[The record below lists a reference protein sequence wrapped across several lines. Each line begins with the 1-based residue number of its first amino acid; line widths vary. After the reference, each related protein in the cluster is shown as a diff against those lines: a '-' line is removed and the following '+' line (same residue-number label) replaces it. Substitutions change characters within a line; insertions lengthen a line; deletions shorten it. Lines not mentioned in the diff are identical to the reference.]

1 MKVLAYGVGA
11 LIIVYLFVKRRVRS
25 KLMKLYGLLSLV
37 LMFLQVKF
45 KHYTCNLGKCFRR
58 SFIKTLPRIIKKQ
71 TLVVT
76 LYLKGRNEEIF
87 DEVDMKELNKYMV
100 LANDPKVLDYLVS
113 FNEKYDLY
121 HFDFRHL
128 LAKYNCSLDARV
140 DDDIITSICKDII
153 EKTPVCLRYGESYMI
168 QDIGNLLIR
177 IPTFRL
183 HQCPIRQ
190 S

>member
-1 MKVLAYGVGA
+1 
-11 LIIVYLFVKRRVRS
+11 
-25 KLMKLYGLLSLV
+25 MKLYGLLSLV
-37 LMFLQVKF
+37 LIFIRV
-45 KHYTCNLGKCFRR
+45 NLKRYVSNIGKCFKRN
-58 SFIKTLPRIIKKQ
+58 FIKTLPRIIKKQ

-87 DEVDMKELNKYMV
+87 DEVNMKELNKYMV

-113 FNEKYDLY
+113 FNSKCDLY

-140 DDDIITSICKDII
+140 DNDVITNICKDII
-153 EKTPVCLRYGESYMI
+153 EKTPPCLRYDEMHMI
-168 QDIGNLLIR
+168 QDIGNLLMR
-177 IPTFRL
+177 IPTYRL
-183 HQCPIRQ
+183 HHCPIRL